1 MLDLNRIEKA
11 YHYYKE
17 VGEKLRKKGKV
28 LEKFQETHQKE
39 LDYLLTVRDLLKE
52 REGKNSYDKAH
63 KMSALQVFEKE
74 HPLLRQYD
82 QIDQEKR
89 NLSREFLKSA
99 EPYALVERGSNFIA
113 LRHDGDF
120 DYDLIDLYTQERIEL
135 QNLEEGMAEY
145 LIHLLSQNSSFLGYA
160 TREDLPLLMNLLET
174 YDKNNFYEDMDSI
187 GTVLDKFYYQEQRC
201 LKIRSELTKAHMFD
215 RFEEERNGIKNIVYV
230 PFNIQKEMDKL
241 KEKKEEMAEKDY
253 YDQYFYLKILKERNI
268 ENLFCGVSESKKEN
282 VVNAYL
288 KLSSDPTA
296 RTYARTASSLLN
308 QEVLKR
314 KVLKK

>member
-1 MLDLNRIEKA
+1 
-11 YHYYKE
+11 
-17 VGEKLRKKGKV
+17 
-28 LEKFQETHQKE
+28 
-39 LDYLLTVRDLLKE
+39 
-52 REGKNSYDKAH
+52 
-63 KMSALQVFEKE
+63 MSALQVFEKE

-174 YDKNNFYEDMDSI
+174 YDKNIFMKIWIPLVLFYALSQS
-187 GTVLDKFYYQEQRC
+187 YQEQRC

-296 RTYARTASSLLN
+296 RTYARTASPLLN